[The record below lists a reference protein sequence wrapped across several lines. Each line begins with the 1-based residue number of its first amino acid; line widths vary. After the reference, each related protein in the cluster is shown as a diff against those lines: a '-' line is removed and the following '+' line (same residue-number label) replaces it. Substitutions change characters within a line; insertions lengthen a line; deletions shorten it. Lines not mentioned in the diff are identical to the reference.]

1 MKIRRIK
8 TNEKAQ
14 VLGLPMYLII
24 IMIVAVAVIAAVLMM
39 MPQGTKMMNAQVT
52 SGSIAKGNGD
62 VGDINID
69 SFTVTVKVTT
79 NDDRRDPIQGAVVR
93 LSGAHDAA
101 ESLPTGTD
109 GIATIILNGCKLDS
123 GVNEAYIKMTV
134 KASSYEDFEDP
145 KAVIVYR
152 G

>member
-1 MKIRRIK
+1 MKIRKIK
-8 TNEKAQ
+8 INEKAQ

-39 MPQGTKMMNAQVT
+39 MPQGTKMMNAQVI
-52 SGSIAKGNGD
+52 SGSVSKGSGD
-62 VGDINID
+62 VGDININ
-69 SFTVTVKVTT
+69 SFQVTVKVTT
-79 NDDRRDPIQGAVVR
+79 DDDRRDPIEGAVVR

-109 GIATIILNGCKLDS
+109 GIATITLDECKLDS

-134 KASSYEDFEDP
+134 KASGYEDFEEP